1 MIFTQQQYA
10 DAKGFLNPTAFH
22 NLMQTNDSMKLHMLK
37 QMLDTQLAYDLVS
50 VSDKPLELIATEQN
64 AFVIFSMSAD
74 ATAKFFSYATTRL
87 AGQDEK
93 IEALQKKLAR

>member
-1 MIFTQQQYA
+1 MTFTQQQYA
-10 DAKGFLNPTAFH
+10 GAKGFLNPTAFH
-22 NLMQTNDSMKLHMLK
+22 NLMQADDSMKLRMLK

-74 ATAKFFSYATTRL
+74 SAAQFFSYATIKL
-87 AGQDEK
+87 VGQDEK
-93 IEALQKKLAR
+93 IEALQKKLTR